1 MDLSKLSLGD
11 KVIAGSGLALLIF
24 SFLPW
29 FKFEFSGFG
38 VSTSHTQNG
47 WDYFFTGIVPVL
59 LGLVMI
65 AWVVATKLADVKL
78 PELPVPAGLMLLG
91 IGGLAALLVVL
102 RLLIGGDDEGTGL
115 LDRSFGLFLAT
126 LAALG
131 LAGGGFLKFQED
143 GGELPKSGGNT
154 QGGGTQPPTPF

>member
-24 SFLPW
+24 SFFPW
-29 FKFEFSGFG
+29 FEYSFGGFG
-38 VSTSHTQNG
+38 SIEQNG
-47 WDYFFTGIVPVL
+47 WDFFFTGIIPVL

-65 AWVVATKLADVKL
+65 AWVVATKLADIAL
-78 PELPVPAGLMLLG
+78 PEMPVPQGLLMLG
-91 IGGLAALLVVL
+91 MGGAAALLVVL
-102 RLLIGGDDEGTGL
+102 RLLMGGDDAGSDVLERTIGI
-115 LDRSFGLFLAT
+115 FLAT

-143 GGELPKSGGNT
+143 GGELPKSGGAPK
-154 QGGGTQPPTPF
+154 GDGTQPPTPF